1 MKEID
6 FATLTLQDALDFA
19 VLVEEEACERYEDLA
34 AQMETHD
41 TPAAADFFRFMVKN
55 EAKHGQELAA
65 RRTEM
70 FGMAPSKVDR
80 SMLWDVEAP
89 DFSEVRAFMAAREA
103 LEVAL
108 HAEKKAYQ
116 FFADAVIHV
125 TDPDVRALFE
135 ELREEEL
142 VHQDLVRREIAKLP
156 ESPLV
161 DINDYADEPMPQ

>member
-41 TPAAADFFRFMVKN
+41 TPAAAEFFRFMVKN
-55 EAKHGQELAA
+55 EAKHGQELAE
-65 RRTEM
+65 RRSQL
-70 FGMAPSKVDR
+70 FGTAPSKIDR

-89 DFSEVRAFMAAREA
+89 DFNDVRAFMAAREA

-125 TDPDVRALFE
+125 TDPEVRALFE

-142 VHQDLVRREIAKLP
+142 MHQDLVRREIAKLP
-156 ESPLV
+156 EGPLV
-161 DINDYADEPMPQ
+161 DVNDYVDEPMPQ

>member
-65 RRTEM
+65 RRTQM
-70 FGMAPSKVDR
+70 FGSAPSKVDR

-125 TDPDVRALFE
+125 TDPEVRALFE

-142 VHQDLVRREIAKLP
+142 MHQDLVRREIAKLP

>member
-41 TPAAADFFRFMVKN
+41 TRAAADFFRFMVKN

-65 RRTEM
+65 RRTQM
-70 FGMAPSKVDR
+70 FGSAPSKVDR

-89 DFSEVRAFMAAREA
+89 DFNEVRAFMAAREA

-142 VHQDLVRREIAKLP
+142 MHQDLVRREIAKLP